1 MRQLNVKG
9 AAVRVALFFCAAVC
23 LSGVV
28 MPVRS
33 PWFPAAQAKMRLD
46 RLGIERVG
54 RGDMRVFTI
63 EVAGSSQ
70 EKALGLMFRT
80 KLTDGEGM
88 LFHYARQEVITMW
101 MRNTYISLDM
111 VFIRADGVVQNIVA
125 NAEPLSEAIISSTA
139 PVAAVL
145 EIPGGAATRLD
156 ILPGD
161 IVRHPLFGTGAVP

>member
-1 MRQLNVKG
+1 
-9 AAVRVALFFCAAVC
+9 
-23 LSGVV
+23 

-33 PWFPAAQAKMRLD
+33 PWIPAAHAKMRLD

-54 RGDMRVFTI
+54 RGVMRVFTI
-63 EVAGSSQ
+63 EVAATSQ

-80 KLTDGEGM
+80 KLADGEGM
-88 LFHYARQEVITMW
+88 LFHYARSEVITMW
-101 MRNTYISLDM
+101 MRNTYIPLDM
-111 VFIRADGVVQNIVA
+111 IFIRADGVVQNIVA

-156 ILPGD
+156 IVPGD
-161 IVRHPLFGTGAVP
+161 VVHHPLFGTGAVP